1 MSTAVLFDLDGT
13 LIDSLPNVTDG
24 VNRLLAT
31 HDLPALSADTVRGFV
46 GHGERVLLD
55 RLIAAT
61 ALDLADYD
69 ALMTEFMAIYREVA
83 LQTRLMPGASKAL
96 KAIRELPFALGLV
109 TNKPRAPLLPTLT
122 AAGLDEA
129 FDLVIAGDDLESR
142 KPDPAPLF
150 HAMAKVGADRS
161 VYVGDSEV
169 DAETA
174 RRAEV
179 PFVFYTEGIRTKT
192 VNEIP
197 HDVAFNDFA
206 NLPGIL
212 VEMAG

>member
-1 MSTAVLFDLDGT
+1 MSTALLFDLDGT

-31 HDLPALSADTVRGFV
+31 RGLPSLSQDKVCGFV

-61 ALDLADYD
+61 ALDPADYEP
-69 ALMTEFMAIYREVA
+69 LMKDFIAIYREVA
-83 LQTRLMPGASKAL
+83 LDTRLMPGAAEAL
-96 KAIRELPFALGLV
+96 EALRQMPCRLGLV

-122 AAGLDEA
+122 AAGLDGA
-129 FDLVIAGDDLESR
+129 FDVVVAGDDLETR

-150 HAMAKVGADRS
+150 HAMAEVGATRCL
-161 VYVGDSEV
+161 YVGDSEV

-174 RRAEV
+174 RRAGV
-179 PFVFYTEGIRTKT
+179 PFVFYTEGIRTK
-192 VNEIP
+192 EIAEIA
-197 HDVAFNDFA
+197 HNAAFDSFA
-206 NLPGIL
+206 DLPGIL
-212 VEMAG
+212 GAMIG